1 MEVGEAE
8 DEVVVVTEEE
18 EEGEEEE
25 GMTEDAHVVA
35 LAAQGD
41 AGHHMIVADQI
52 QSHNEKH
59 LDHPSE
65 AEVQLKGVFPL
76 EEVPPLKEAPPP
88 GEARVHHLYATEA
101 NLLEGAGVAVG
112 V

>member
-1 MEVGEAE
+1 MVVGEAE

-18 EEGEEEE
+18 GGEEEE
-25 GMTEDAHVVA
+25 GMTEDAHVVD

-52 QSHNEKH
+52 QNRNEKH
-59 LDHPSE
+59 LDHPNE

-76 EEVPPLKEAPPP
+76 EEVPRLKEAPPP
-88 GEARVHHLYATEA
+88 GEARVHRLYATET

-112 V
+112 A